1 MDRAVGPEIEFPEK
15 RCGIAHACGLGCST
29 PIVFQQ
35 LLRPRWLHHNAAR
48 QELAHHRLQ
57 VQDRRAVDGI
67 ETLDLQPCALDP
79 QQAADGRSQSIGAV
93 PARCAKMPVS
103 GQARLP
109 RGCRAPFTTPDG
121 STLWKWYSTSIW
133 EKSVRPTRDSG
144 SKPAASWMVEVSSS
158 QRSSTA
164 AVRVDD
170 TYPMGSTAMCMA
182 IPEAPA
188 AAPERPRR
196 HL

>member
-93 PARCAKMPVS
+93 PAPLRKDA
-103 GQARLP
+103 GQRPGKIAARV
-109 RGCRAPFTTPDG
+109 PFTTPEG

-133 EKSVRPTRDSG
+133 EKSVRPTRGSG
-144 SKPAASWMVEVSSS
+144 SKLGASWMVEVS
-158 QRSSTA
+158 
-164 AVRVDD
+164 
-170 TYPMGSTAMCMA
+170 
-182 IPEAPA
+182 
-188 AAPERPRR
+188 
-196 HL
+196 